1 MPHASLST
9 HRLCTGA
16 FAAFGLLA
24 AGCPAPPPKAP
35 AACAPQTISV
45 RLLGSTRLNQSA
57 EGEPRPLVARVYHL
71 KSDRRLDRVAFDQ
84 LWHNDK
90 ALLAD
95 DLVKVDEVQM
105 FPGARTD
112 VQFPRDAATQTVVA
126 VGLFESPHG
135 RTWLYTADLP
145 QPPAAGRCTPSDCAP
160 DDDECRIRANTNL
173 VLPIF
178 FDVST
183 VDDGSDQAAE
193 YTEVGPKH
201 VKAAEAPKG
210 PAR

>member
-1 MPHASLST
+1 MPHASLSKPSF
-9 HRLCTGA
+9 GSI
-16 FAAFGLLA
+16 AAFGLLA
-24 AGCPAPPPKAP
+24 ASCAAPPPKTP
-35 AACAPQTISV
+35 VACAPQMISV
-45 RLLGSTRLNQSA
+45 RLLGSNRLNQSA

-71 KSDRRLDRVAFDQ
+71 KSDRRLDRVSFDQ
-84 LWHNDK
+84 LWHSDK
-90 ALLAD
+90 TLLAD

-112 VQFPRDAATQTVVA
+112 LQFPRDAATQTIVA

-135 RTWLYTADLP
+135 RTWLYAADLP
-145 QPPAAGRCTPSDCAP
+145 QPPEAGRCTPSDCAP

-183 VDDGSDQAAE
+183 VDDGTDQAAE
-193 YTEVGPKH
+193 YAVVGAKPNKSD
-201 VKAAEAPKG
+201 EAPKG
-210 PAR
+210 PTR